1 MRKNKANKVKG
12 EGEMVIVEKLVVET
26 KTDDEDTK
34 FVDELEELCKKYAGK
49 KYCFKWKGE

>member
-1 MRKNKANKVKG
+1 
-12 EGEMVIVEKLVVET
+12 MVIVEKLVVET

-34 FVDELEELCKKYAGK
+34 FVDELEELCKKYAGE